1 MFDLR
6 VVGLLVLFYVGKLI
20 LEILQLDVFLSRSFL
35 NLRVDFF
42 LYGLNTS
49 AGSFLLFS
57 DASFKL
63 GLLHL
68 VEVLHLAQLL
78 S

>member
-1 MFDLR
+1 MFNLR

-20 LEILQLDVFLSRSFL
+20 LEILQLDVFFSRSFL
-35 NLRVDFF
+35 DLRVD
-42 LYGLNTS
+42 LLLHGLNTTTS
-49 AGSFLLFS
+49 SFLLFS